1 MSNWRD
7 LIGDQWCGWGERP
20 SCVTVT
26 LQGITLEGSVRS
38 DSHYGL
44 VEWDGWTNAGDRRG
58 GPVSNDTGDDR
69 HMGRVD
75 MVGRRIRLEG
85 VIRSDRRRELA
96 EMREKMGAILT
107 RPRADWMVVNE
118 RLLGLKRQALVTLPR
133 PVQLT
138 DQPSRRR
145 VVYTL
150 ELSASDWR
158 RVAVDQSKLTLSP
171 GESGS
176 VVNAGKV
183 EADMVAELKGPL
195 GAGVQIVG
203 PAGTWTYNN
212 SVASGQTIGVDF
224 ATRLVRDYANGLQLR
239 PAVRGSWHEAAPG
252 SATYRV
258 VGSGTGTVELRW
270 RSSWA

>member
-1 MSNWRD
+1 MSDWRK

-20 SCVTVT
+20 SCVTAT
-26 LQGITLEGSVRS
+26 LQGVTFEGAMREGA
-38 DSHYGL
+38 HYGL
-44 VEWDGWTNAGDRRG
+44 ERWEGWSTASDTRG
-58 GPVSNDTGDDR
+58 GPVTNDTGDDR
-69 HMGRVD
+69 VMGRVD
-75 MVGRRIRLEG
+75 MAGRFVRLAGWVEAE
-85 VIRSDRRRELA
+85 SQSELWQMT
-96 EMREKMGAILT
+96 ERLGALLT
-107 RPRADWMVVNE
+107 RPRVDWLVVDE
-118 RLLGLKRQALVTLPR
+118 RLLGLRRQVLVSRPR
-133 PVQLT
+133 SVMVTPVSHL
-138 DQPSRRR
+138 SAEF
-145 VVYTL
+145 TL
-150 ELSASDWR
+150 ELAAADWR
-158 RVAVDQSKLTLSP
+158 RVAVEQSKLTLSP

-176 VVNAGKV
+176 VVNAGNV
-183 EADMVAELKGPL
+183 DADMVAELKGPL

-258 VGSGTGTVELRW
+258 VGSGAGTVELRW